1 MNIKLKYYY
10 NIIDM
15 SEEDENKR
23 NRVCNECKKEFLFPY
38 KLERHL
44 KSKNACQK
52 ELNRMWFAK
61 KHSMASKI
69 ILQED
74 EDSNI
79 DLHKNIPNNPVN
91 EVIVIDDR
99 ANDWV
104 DQDENEGSNL
114 FREELNV
121 EDYLNNTIKPNYGSE
136 IVCVKCHKSFKTKK
150 TLYQHVKGNRCKYTD
165 LQIVKEKRED
175 ACKNIIMSLMDKS
188 LNEQD
193 TSVLKQ
199 NFDIANK
206 FIIELG
212 NSNSMSIN
220 KCIEIHDSLMKL
232 SEKLLTKQE
241 DTNINNQEQ
250 NINNNRDVNVH
261 NGNNIDNHV
270 ENNTTNNITNNN
282 INNNIN
288 FNFQNSNTF
297 VFNNVQLVCPFSY
310 ENISFLTKNE
320 KKKIVSMN
328 TSDAIIDLII
338 KVYDRVENQ
347 NFYKSNKSVNNI
359 SYVNDKCKI
368 SVKDKNQ
375 FLKQLFLNCLF
386 LYLRVVYEYKSE
398 YKNEITCEELLNI
411 VTQYVEMKTIVEKD
425 YKLSENTNSLYV
437 KIKNFYEAQIEN
449 ENIHVRDS
457 VNKFKSAK
465 MKDHDINAYF
475 ENIFETLTKKIKDL
489 QLDLE
494 PTIDDDTI
502 ISALGEIIELDLD
515 DSQVKQTLQL
525 NKFENTPYKQY
536 YDQRFKEEQKLILNN
551 PCLGNLVFL
560 NQKIKDQNEFMNNV
574 ICAVDNLTKIQS
586 IETA

>member
-1 MNIKLKYYY
+1 
-10 NIIDM
+10 
-15 SEEDENKR
+15 
-23 NRVCNECKKEFLFPY
+23 
-38 KLERHL
+38 
-44 KSKNACQK
+44 
-52 ELNRMWFAK
+52 
-61 KHSMASKI
+61 MASKI
-69 ILQED
+69 ILKVEED
-74 EDSNI
+74 LIGELNQ
-79 DLHKNIPNNPVN
+79 NIPNNPVN
-91 EVIVIDDR
+91 DVIVTDDR
-99 ANDWV
+99 VNDWV

-121 EDYLNNTIKPNYGSE
+121 EEYLNNIIKPDCGNE
-136 IVCVKCHKSFKTKK
+136 IICVKCHKRFKTKK

-165 LQIVKEKRED
+165 LEIVKEKRED
-175 ACKNIIMSLMDKS
+175 SCKNIIMSLMDKS
-188 LNEQD
+188 LHEQD
-193 TSVLKQ
+193 TSILKQ

-212 NSNSMSIN
+212 NSNSIGIN

-232 SEKLLTKQE
+232 SEKLLNKHKLLNENQNGQE
-241 DTNINNQEQ
+241 QVIHNHEQ
-250 NINNNRDVNVH
+250 NINNNRDVNIH

-270 ENNTTNNITNNN
+270 ENNTTNITNNITNN
-282 INNNIN
+282 ITL
-288 FNFQNSNTF
+288 NFQNSNSF
-297 VFNNVQLVCPFSY
+297 VFKDVQLICPFSY

-320 KKKIVSMN
+320 KKKIVNMN
-328 TSDAIIDLII
+328 ISDAITDLII

-375 FLKQLFLNCLF
+375 FLQQLFLNCLF

-437 KIKNFYEAQIEN
+437 KIKNFYESQIEN
-449 ENIHVRDS
+449 ENMNVRDS
-457 VNKFKSAK
+457 VTNFKSAK

-475 ENIFETLTKKIKDL
+475 ENIFETLKKKINDL

-494 PTIDDDTI
+494 PTIDDETI
-502 ISALGEIIELDLD
+502 VTALGEIIELDLD

-525 NKFENTPYKQY
+525 TKFENTQYKQY
-536 YDQRFKEEQKLILNN
+536 YDNRFKDEQKLILNN

-560 NQKIKDQNEFMNNV
+560 NQKLRDQNQFMNNI
-574 ICAVDNLTKIQS
+574 ICAVDSLTKIES
-586 IETA
+586 GET

>member
-1 MNIKLKYYY
+1 
-10 NIIDM
+10 M
-15 SEEDENKR
+15 SEEDDNKR
-23 NRVCNECKKEFLFPY
+23 NRICNECKREFKFPY
-38 KLERHL
+38 MLNIHYKRQ
-44 KSKNACQK
+44 NACQK
-52 ELNRMWFAK
+52 EINRMWFNQ
-61 KHSMASKI
+61 KHSMASKRI
-69 ILQED
+69 PQGD

-91 EVIVIDDR
+91 EVIVKDDR

-136 IVCVKCHKSFKTKK
+136 IVCIKCHKSFKTKK

-188 LNEQD
+188 IHEQD

-212 NSNSMSIN
+212 NSNSISIN

-232 SEKLLTKQE
+232 SEKLLTKLQ
-241 DTNINNQEQ
+241 DSNLDQNNQEQ
-250 NINNNRDVNVH
+250 LVNNHEQTINNNRDVNVH

-270 ENNTTNNITNNN
+270 ENNTTNNITNN
-282 INNNIN
+282 ITNNNFIL
-288 FNFQNSNTF
+288 NFQNSNAF

-320 KKKIVSMN
+320 KKKIVNMN

-425 YKLSENTNSLYV
+425 YKLSENTNSLYI
-437 KIKNFYEAQIEN
+437 KIKNFYESQIEN

-465 MKDHDINAYF
+465 MQDHDINAYF
-475 ENIFETLTKKIKDL
+475 ENIFEILKKKINDL
-489 QLDLE
+489 QLDLV
-494 PTIDDDTI
+494 PTIDDDSI

-515 DSQVKQTLQL
+515 DNHVKQTLQL

-536 YDQRFKEEQKLILNN
+536 YDKRFKDEQNIILNN

-560 NQKIKDQNEFMNNV
+560 NQKIKDQNQFMTNI
-574 ICAVDNLTKIQS
+574 ICAVDNLTKIES
-586 IETA
+586 SDTE